1 MLALRFLIPRS
12 AQIQIK
18 ITLAIDPA
26 TGIDINFS
34 SLLTLQGNQCEAIT
48 ADIAA
53 EKDRKEAPAL
63 EIETLTN
70 KSSVTFLPS
79 NLDFLFARVSPA
91 TAMLQTL
98 GEFFFK
104 EICRREKQIQVRSS
118 LQMMQECTFKRI

>member
-34 SLLTLQGNQCEAIT
+34 SLLTLQGDQCEAIT

-53 EKDRKEAPAL
+53 EKDKKEAPVL

-70 KSSVTFLPS
+70 KSSVTFLPF
-79 NLDFLFARVSPA
+79 NLDFLCARVFPA
-91 TAMLQTL
+91 AVEDETY
-98 GEFFFK
+98 GN
-104 EICRREKQIQVRSS
+104 SS
-118 LQMMQECTFKRI
+118 